1 MMTPAD
7 KIILEDMA
15 DRVRSRYP
23 KARLW
28 AFGSRARGGADW
40 DSDFD
45 VCIVLPVSD
54 AAVEEYIRDI
64 AWEIGFEKER
74 VITTVVFSESEFE
87 RGPISES
94 TLVENILSEGIAA

>member
-7 KIILEDMA
+7 KSILQDLA
-15 DRVRSRYP
+15 GRVRSRYP

-28 AFGSRARGGADW
+28 AFGSRARSGADW

-45 VCIVLPVSD
+45 VCIVLPILD
-54 AAVEEYIRDI
+54 AGAEKYIRDI

-74 VITTVVFSESEFE
+74 FITTVVFSESEFE

>member
-7 KIILEDMA
+7 KSILQDLA
-15 DRVRSRYP
+15 GRIRSRYP
-23 KARLW
+23 NARLW

-54 AAVEEYIRDI
+54 ATAEEYIRNM
-64 AWEIGFEKER
+64 AWEVGFEKER

>member
-7 KIILEDMA
+7 KIILEDLA
-15 DRVRSRYP
+15 GRVRSRYP

-54 AAVEEYIRDI
+54 AAAEEYIRDM
-64 AWEIGFEKER
+64 AWEVGFEKER
-74 VITTVVFSESEFE
+74 VITTVVFCESEFE
-87 RGPISES
+87 RGPMSES

>member
-7 KIILEDMA
+7 KIILEDLTG
-15 DRVRSRYP
+15 RVRSRYP
-23 KARLW
+23 QARLW

-54 AAVEEYIRDI
+54 AAAEEYIRDM
-64 AWEIGFEKER
+64 AWEVGFEKER
-74 VITTVVFSESEFE
+74 VITAIVFSESEFE
-87 RGPISES
+87 TGPMSES